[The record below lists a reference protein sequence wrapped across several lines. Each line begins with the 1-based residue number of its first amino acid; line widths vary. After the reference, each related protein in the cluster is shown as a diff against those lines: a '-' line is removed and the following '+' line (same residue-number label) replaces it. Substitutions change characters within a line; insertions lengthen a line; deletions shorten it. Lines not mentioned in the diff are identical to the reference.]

1 MSLNPAHVIV
11 VCLVLVVAQL
21 GVVAVC
27 RALVAVALGLQRILL
42 FAGIVAAGLAV
53 FAIAAAR
60 TTTDTAAP
68 TSRPAV
74 VTVAETRSLFP
85 ATHNAEVLSFADRPV
100 LLSAE
105 QRKFEAEPGGASV
118 PRSMPDDSA
127 GGGVFAVFLISF
139 LILAVALSQLL
150 SAVLPI
156 LIIVLLVPAQERA
169 ALADLIAALGSNSK
183 FGVRSAVRA
192 VMAARKRKAATGDDH
207 RG

>member
-1 MSLNPAHVIV
+1 MSLSPAHVIV

-42 FAGIVAAGLAV
+42 FAGIAAACLAV
-53 FAIAAAR
+53 LATAATR

-68 TSRPAV
+68 TSGPAL

-85 ATHNAEVLSFADRPV
+85 ASHHAETRSSVDRPV
-100 LLSAE
+100 LLSTD
-105 QRKFEAEPGGASV
+105 QREFNADPGGATV

-127 GGGVFAVFLISF
+127 GSGVFAVFLIGF

-192 VMAARKRKAATGDDH
+192 VMAARKRKAMGDDH

>member
-11 VCLVLVVAQL
+11 VCLVLVGAQL

-42 FAGIVAAGLAV
+42 LAGIAAACLAV
-53 FAIAAAR
+53 FAIAATR

-68 TSRPAV
+68 TSGPAM

-85 ATHNAEVLSFADRPV
+85 AGRHAEARSLAEGPV
-100 LLSAE
+100 LRSAE
-105 QRKFEAEPGGASV
+105 QRELEADPGGATV

-127 GGGVFAVFLISF
+127 GGGVLAVFLIGF

-192 VMAARKRKAATGDDH
+192 VMEARKRKAMGDDH